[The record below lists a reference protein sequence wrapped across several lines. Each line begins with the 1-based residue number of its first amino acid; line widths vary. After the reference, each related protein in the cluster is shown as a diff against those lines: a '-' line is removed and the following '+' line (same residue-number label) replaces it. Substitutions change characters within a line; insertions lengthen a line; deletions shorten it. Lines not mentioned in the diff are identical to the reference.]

1 MTRDLGYHSRVR
13 PVVISVF
20 LSLALAPPVL
30 RAQINGI
37 PPSITSI
44 APGRPNI
51 NIAPSVTSLGPNGFQ
66 NNHVFPVAPF
76 AVVPNAPRFHHHH
89 RPVYGYYPAAVPIYY
104 GDYYGDSGQGAPGPV
119 DDTME
124 EEQYRGGPT
133 IFDRRGP
140 GTAPRAYDDRAS
152 RNEENPPTSATRAQ
166 GSPDTSDA
174 DLTDQAGTVL
184 VFKDGHRL
192 EIKNYAIQGNMLYD
206 LTAGHRRKIELAELD
221 LAATQK
227 ENEDRGIDF
236 ELPAGVDAN

>member
-20 LSLALAPPVL
+20 LSLALAPIL
-30 RAQINGI
+30 RAQINGL
-37 PPSITSI
+37 PPSVTSI

-66 NNHVFPVAPF
+66 NSRVFPVAPF
-76 AVVPNAPRFHHHH
+76 AVVPNAPRFHHRH
-89 RPVYGYYPAAVPIYY
+89 RPVYGYYPVAVPIYY
-104 GDYYGDSGQGAPGPV
+104 GDSAEGAAGPV

-140 GTAPRAYDDRAS
+140 GTAPRAYDERVS
-152 RNEENPPTSATRAQ
+152 RDDVNTSAPAPSAER
-166 GSPDTSDA
+166 SSDDSDTPV
-174 DLTDQAGTVL
+174 TDEPGTLL

-192 EIKNYAIQGNMLYD
+192 EVKNYAIQGNMLYD
-206 LTAGHRRKIELAELD
+206 LTSGHRRKIELAELD

-227 ENEDRGIDF
+227 ENEDRGVDF
-236 ELPAGVDAN
+236 QLPAGVGGN